1 MLSCTCRYFTLFSRS
16 FPSRGPDFNLFHAA
30 QVSTPL
36 TPCLHFSLSPT
47 CTADTHPVRRQGCA
61 AAPTSATRTGTRPLP
76 CRRGRGRAHAR
87 RGSVYLPAPAARSP
101 LAPLCSL
108 TRSLALLS
116 TWPFMRRSRNE
127 CARSE
132 GRRGRQQRE
141 KLLLCCWQQSDL
153 GRSSTRTATTN
164 ERLFVRRLSCLSISL
179 GARATRRTADRTSVW
194 TTSTTWTSLE

>member
-108 TRSLALLS
+108 TRSLARPPLHLAFHAAQ
-116 TWPFMRRSRNE
+116 PQRVCEERGE
-127 CARSE
+127 ARE
-132 GRRGRQQRE
+132 ATERE
-141 KLLLCCWQQSDL
+141 VAALLL
-153 GRSSTRTATTN
+153 AA
-164 ERLFVRRLSCLSISL
+164 E
-179 GARATRRTADRTSVW
+179 
-194 TTSTTWTSLE
+194 